1 MASNTKDKER
11 EAYFS
16 RFMAGE
22 LEREETVKVMMNPLV
37 HNDRGDQL

>member
-1 MASNTKDKER
+1 MASNPKDGDTED
-11 EAYFS
+11 YFL

-22 LEREETVKVMMNPLV
+22 LGGEETAKVMMNPLV